1 MSLNCNEI
9 EALINSFPQSG
20 LIRHFSQPDNH
31 TLIITYQPSENEI
44 FDLII
49 CIFDGYNHIYIR
61 PTDSLHEKQ
70 QQNFSR
76 YLNSH
81 CGLSML
87 MSVSQIKLSR
97 IVDIKLGSDDRIFH
111 IICRM
116 WGQGSNI
123 LLTDSEYNIIEC
135 LRRYPKRGEWPEEA
149 FDPAEIKVGK
159 TDYAIREEFCGLNDR
174 NILNDTVR
182 HYFYDLIIGVQIDR
196 LRKTLVTKAESECAA
211 LQKTLNCIDK
221 AGDGSERYLTYG
233 ELIKNNA
240 YAIADYS
247 DSAEVFDYNSN
258 QNVTIPLD
266 PKRTVQQN
274 MQLYFDKY
282 KKSAEAARLA
292 EERSVMLKIKYDEIH
307 NILCAVQTTD
317 RLKVLQDL
325 QNRLSLLIGRSQT
338 KSGEV
343 TFGRKFILSGNT
355 VAFVS
360 KNAKDADQLLKCVAN
375 GNDYWF
381 HIRDYAGSHVIVKNN
396 KSGTIDP
403 TAKIQAA
410 HLALYFSQ
418 LRTDSN
424 LDAITDGDVYFTQ
437 IKYLRKPN
445 TNTPGLVFPTQEK
458 NIKVNFEK
466 KIIMDVLSTR
476 Q

>member
-9 EALINSFPQSG
+9 ETLINTFPKSG

-49 CIFDGYNHIYIR
+49 CIFDGYNYLCIR
-61 PTDSLHEKQ
+61 QTDNLHEKQ

-87 MSVSQIKLSR
+87 LSVSQINLSR
-97 IVDIKLGSDDRIFH
+97 IVDIKLGSDEKTFH

-116 WGQGSNI
+116 WGSGSNI
-123 LLTDSEYNIIEC
+123 LLTDIEYNIIEV
-135 LRRYPKRGEWPEEA
+135 LRRYPKRGEWPDEI
-149 FDPAEIKVGK
+149 FDSSEIKIGK
-159 TDYAIREEFCGLNDR
+159 TDYALREEFCGLNDSKT
-174 NILNDTVR
+174 LNDAVR
-182 HYFYDLIIGVQIDR
+182 RYFNDRILGVQIDR
-196 LRKTLVTKAESECAA
+196 LRKTLVAKAESECAA
-211 LQKTLNCIDK
+211 LQKTLTGIDK

-247 DSAEVFDYNSN
+247 DSAEVFDYSSN

-307 NILCAVQTTD
+307 NILCDAQTTD

-325 QNRLSLLIGRSQT
+325 QNRLSLFIGKAQS

-343 TFGRKFILSGNT
+343 TFGRKFILAGQT

-360 KNAKDADQLLKCVAN
+360 KNAKDADQLLKRVAK

-458 NIKVNFEK
+458 NIKVRFEK
-466 KIIMDVLSTR
+466 KIIMDVLAAR

>member
-20 LIRHFSQPDNH
+20 LIRHFSQPDSH

-61 PTDSLHEKQ
+61 QTDSLHEKQ

-97 IVDIKLGSDDRIFH
+97 IVDIKIGSDDRYFH

-123 LLTDSEYNIIEC
+123 LLTDNEYNIIEC
-135 LRRYPKRGEWPEEA
+135 LRRYPKRGEWPDEV
-149 FDPAEIKVGK
+149 FDLSEIKVGR
-159 TDYAIREEFCGLNDR
+159 TDYPIRNEFCIDDAEQ
-174 NILNDTVR
+174 LNDTVR
-182 HYFYDLIIGVQIDR
+182 HYFSDNILSVQIDR
-196 LRKTLVTKAESECAA
+196 LRRTLVGKAAAECEA
-211 LQKTLNCIDK
+211 LQKTLHNIDK
-221 AGDGSERYLTYG
+221 AGDGSEQYLTYG

-240 YAIADYS
+240 YAIADYA
-247 DSAEVFDYNSN
+247 DNAEVFDYGTN
-258 QNVTIPLD
+258 QNVTIPLN
-266 PKRTVQQN
+266 PKLTVKQN
-274 MQLYFDKY
+274 MQFYFDKY

-307 NILCAVQTTD
+307 NILSAAQPTD

-325 QNRLSLLIGRSQT
+325 QNRLSLIIGKSQS

-355 VAFVS
+355 IAFVS
-360 KNAKDADQLLKCVAN
+360 KNAKDADQLLKRVAK

-458 NIKVNFEK
+458 NIKVIFK
-466 KIIMDVLSTR
+466 KNIIMEVLATR

>member
-9 EALINSFPQSG
+9 ETLINSFPQSG
-20 LIRHFSQPDNH
+20 LIRHFSQPDSH
-31 TLIITYQPSENEI
+31 TLIITYQPSENVI
-44 FDLII
+44 FDLTV

-87 MSVSQIKLSR
+87 MSVSQIELSR
-97 IVDIKLGSDDRIFH
+97 IVDIKLGSDERTFH
-111 IICRM
+111 ILCRM

-123 LLTDSEYNIIEC
+123 LLTDNEYNIREC
-135 LRRYPKRGEWPEEA
+135 LRRYPKRGEWPEEV
-149 FDPAEIKVGK
+149 FDPVEIKVGK
-159 TDYAIREEFCGLNDR
+159 TDYAIREEFCGLNDS
-174 NILNDTVR
+174 NTLNDTVR
-182 HYFYDLIIGVQIDR
+182 RYFNDRILGVQIDR
-196 LRKTLVTKAESECAA
+196 LRKTLVAKAESECAA
-211 LQKTLNCIDK
+211 LQKTLDNIDK
-221 AGDGSERYLTYG
+221 AGDGSEQYLTYG

-240 YAIADYS
+240 YAIADYA
-247 DSAEVFDYNSN
+247 DSAEVFDYGTN

-266 PKRTVQQN
+266 PKLTVRQN

-282 KKSAEAARLA
+282 KKSAESARLA

-307 NILCAVQTTD
+307 SILNETEITD
-317 RLKVLQDL
+317 RLKVLHDL
-325 QNRLSLLIGRSQT
+325 QNRLLLIIGRSQT

-355 VAFVS
+355 IAFVS
-360 KNAKDADQLLKCVAN
+360 KNAKDADQLLKRVAK

-396 KSGTIDP
+396 KSGIIDP

-458 NIKVNFEK
+458 NIKVRFEK
-466 KIIMDVLSTR
+466 SIIMEVLATR

>member
-9 EALINSFPQSG
+9 EKLINTFPQTG

-87 MSVSQIKLSR
+87 LSVSQIKLSR
-97 IVDIKLGSDDRIFH
+97 IVDIKLGSDERCFH

-116 WGQGSNI
+116 WGAGSNI
-123 LLTDSEYNIIEC
+123 LLTDDQYTIIEC
-135 LRRYPKRGEWPEEA
+135 LRRYPKRGEWPDET
-149 FDPAEIKVGK
+149 FDLADIHVGR
-159 TDYAIREEFCGLNDR
+159 TDYAVREDFSGNDGD
-174 NILNDTVR
+174 ILNDTVR
-182 HYFYDLIIGVQIDR
+182 HYFHDLIIGVQTDR
-196 LRKTLVTKAESECAA
+196 LRKTLVTKAAAECAT
-211 LQKTLNCIDK
+211 LQKTLNGIDK

-240 YAIADYS
+240 YAIADYQ
-247 DSAEVFDYNSN
+247 DSAEVFDYNTN
-258 QNVTIPLD
+258 QTITIPLD
-266 PKRTVQQN
+266 PKRTVRQN
-274 MQLYFDKY
+274 MQFYFDKY
-282 KKSAEAARLA
+282 KKTAEAARLA
-292 EERSVMLKIKYDEIH
+292 EERSVMLKIKFDEI
-307 NILCAVQTTD
+307 NAILSEAQTTD
-317 RLKVLQDL
+317 RLKTLTDL
-325 QNRLSLLIGRSQT
+325 QT
-338 KSGEV
+338 KLTILTGKAQSRSGEI

-355 VAFVS
+355 IAFVS
-360 KNAKDADQLLKCVAN
+360 KNAKDADQLLKRIAK

-396 KSGTIDP
+396 KSGAIDP

-458 NIKVNFEK
+458 NIKVNFKK